1 MGRDSF
7 HPRRGSLGY
16 YPRARASR
24 WVPRI
29 KSWLQEDV
37 VRIQGFAGY
46 KAGMT
51 HGIFIDNYKNSP
63 TYGEEIMIPLTIIDT
78 PPLRVFGIRVY
89 IRENGFLRTL
99 TEVYAKDLDK
109 DLARVFTL
117 PKNLDEKVIEKR
129 LEDIYSKLDEIEQIR
144 VLVSTQPRLTS
155 LGKKK
160 PDVMEYLVSGKKEDA
175 FNYAKSVLGKEI
187 RVKDVFNVGDY
198 VDVIAVTKGKGFQ
211 SVVKRFGVK
220 LLPHKARKGRRKI
233 GTMGPEE
240 PHCVLWTVPR
250 HGQMGFHK
258 RTEYNKR
265 IMFIGENGFTVKGG
279 IPHYGVIK
287 GDYILLAGSVPGAV
301 KRLIRIRPAIRKP
314 KVIPDMPKLVYISQE
329 SKQGV

>member
-29 KSWLQEDV
+29 KSWVQEDV

-63 TYGEEIMIPLTIIDT
+63 TYGEEIMIPLTIIDA
-78 PPLRVFGIRVY
+78 PPIKVFAIRAY
-89 IRENGFLRTL
+89 IKENGYLKTL
-99 TEVYAKDLDK
+99 TEVFAPNLDK
-109 DLARVFTL
+109 DLARVFPL
-117 PKNLDEKVIEKR
+117 PKNIDEKIIQQR
-129 LEDIYSKLDEIEQIR
+129 LEHIESMLDEIEQIR
-144 VLVSTQPRLTS
+144 VLIHTQPRLTS
-155 LGKKK
+155 VGKKK
-160 PDVMEYLVSGKKEDA
+160 PDVMEYLVSGPKEKA
-175 FNYAKSVLGKEI
+175 FEYAKQILGKEV
-187 RVKDVFNVGDY
+187 RVKDVFKVGEY

-220 LLPHKARKGRRKI
+220 LLPHKARKGRRKV
-233 GTMGPEE
+233 GTLGPEE
-240 PHCVLWTVPR
+240 PHCILWTVPR

-265 IMFIGENGFTVKGG
+265 IMYIGEDGFTVKGG
-279 IPHYGVIK
+279 IPHYGVVR

-301 KRLIRIRPAIRKP
+301 KRLIRLRPAIRP
-314 KVIPDMPKLVYISQE
+314 PRIIPDMPTLVYISRE